1 MLVFRLGF
9 SSWFYTAVSV
19 WENDC
24 SGMVIRVLEVGPA
37 IGAAGPVLL
46 GIPSADEEAAEAVAA
61 KAAAAAAAA
70 GGWAGAV
77 GGWVGNM
84 DPPAATENL
93 LPLREACFSKTLW
106 MLGLL
111 VACCSCWLS
120 IPCRNAFTTRIWN
133 KSNPKRYQSMGYLL
147 GYQGSLLWWCHWG
160 WSLSLTNGC
169 VQLGYVFIK
178 NILAFDFSYKLIAP
192 FRLEFKLKRWVLIH
206 R

>member
-1 MLVFRLGF
+1 M
-9 SSWFYTAVSV
+9 

-46 GIPSADEEAAEAVAA
+46 GIPSADEEAAAVAA
-61 KAAAAAAAA
+61 KAAAAVAAAA
-70 GGWAGAV
+70 GGWGAV
-77 GGWVGNM
+77 GGWAGNM
-84 DPPAATENL
+84 DPAATENL

-133 KSNPKRYQSMGYLL
+133 KSNPKRYQSMGYLQL
-147 GYQGSLLWWCHWG
+147 QGSLLWWCHWG
-160 WSLSLTNGC
+160 WSLSLTNGSVC
-169 VQLGYVFIK
+169 SAGIHQKY
-178 NILAFDFSYKLIAP
+178 FSYKWIAS
-192 FRLEFKLKRWVLIH
+192 FWLEIQTEKMGGNS
-206 R
+206 